1 MKEVFDNWRQFVES
15 AKEKPLQEQ
24 TLPTLPGEEGP
35 PSANEPVVLRP
46 PKYRKDRRKSIDRPK
61 TVTKYIENLYNATIK
76 PLEDW
81 YLSLED
87 LDERIAVDILDPIG
101 FTDIPDLKEAYAEY
115 SKWNDLPIGHPEKD
129 PLSGASLFVSYII
142 TVVLAIPGLDLFG
155 GVKLSGGPKSL
166 FSAATLFKI
175 AKVLI
180 AAVAV
185 LGAAYVAHLR
195 WTYIQGQPVQ
205 LGRGLEY
212 YKTKGDIMDKE
223 TADLTFGGGVQPTAS
238 RGGEVGRELD
248 GRYKKKFEDMRRDIN
263 LIMQFEKELSEEA
276 LKLAKLEKDK
286 NTFDAVSRWRAR
298 EKEKEQKKEKSKS
311 NPVDAPRGGAR
322 TQN

>member
-115 SKWNDLPIGHPEKD
+115 CAEKKWNTMSDMAVSKKLPDLMLSLFQVNHSNSIQSMDGTNQKGYRRVRLKRIEQADLP
-129 PLSGASLFVSYII
+129 
-142 TVVLAIPGLDLFG
+142 
-155 GVKLSGGPKSL
+155 
-166 FSAATLFKI
+166 FS
-175 AKVLI
+175 
-180 AAVAV
+180 
-185 LGAAYVAHLR
+185 
-195 WTYIQGQPVQ
+195 
-205 LGRGLEY
+205 EN
-212 YKTKGDIMDKE
+212 E
-223 TADLTFGGGVQPTAS
+223 
-238 RGGEVGRELD
+238 
-248 GRYKKKFEDMRRDIN
+248 
-263 LIMQFEKELSEEA
+263 
-276 LKLAKLEKDK
+276 
-286 NTFDAVSRWRAR
+286 
-298 EKEKEQKKEKSKS
+298 
-311 NPVDAPRGGAR
+311 
-322 TQN
+322 